1 MFTAD
6 PITRFHSARKG
17 SERNSWSQERLVL
30 AFVIVL
36 GIVYHFALAVVLEV
50 GQVLYLPAV
59 LCLKVIE
66 TSSQEILFCST
77 IGSYRFSGSASHCSG
92 KVLVSYIAL
101 LLLLFWK

>member
-1 MFTAD
+1 MFTAEA
-6 PITRFHSARKG
+6 ITRFHSARKG

-30 AFVIVL
+30 AFVLVL

-66 TSSQEILFCST
+66 TSSQEILFCFT

-92 KVLVSYIAL
+92 KHILKENDHFS
-101 LLLLFWK
+101 